1 MTKEMRNIS
10 ELQGWENNPRTITK
24 DGYERLKVQLQKLG
38 QYKPLLIDKNNIVL
52 GGNMRLKAY
61 QEMGI
66 TEVWVSVVDPKT
78 EEERIEYALSDNDRV
93 GKYESDLLANLTGSF
108 PDIDWK
114 QYSVDLDD
122 PLNLAEFMERFDNTK
137 EDSAPD
143 LEETAESK
151 VGELYALGNH
161 RVLCG
166 DATDLKEYERLMS
179 GKKASL
185 VVTDPPYNVNYE
197 GGGGLKRKGIMNDE
211 MSPDQ
216 FYDFLHK
223 ALNAMIANADGV
235 FYVFMSPKEIG
246 TLKRAFEEA
255 GGHWQSFIIWV
266 KNRFTLGG
274 SDYQPQYEPCLY
286 GWNQGIKNHFFVDDR
301 SQGNVWYDLGG
312 KAKYENGKTI
322 INIGGIRMELD
333 GKVTGKILKGKR
345 KTDVWQYDRPNKSAE
360 HPTMK
365 PLKLLGEA
373 IKNSSMTG
381 DIVLDPFLGSG
392 STLIACEQAGRICY
406 GMELDPRF
414 VDVIRKRYA
423 KLLDKENEWKT
434 LTPKI

>member
-24 DGYERLKVQLQKLG
+24 DGYERLKAQIALLG
-38 QYKPLLIDKNNIVL
+38 QYKPLIIDKQNVVI

-61 QEMGI
+61 QDMGI

-78 EEERIEYALSDNDRV
+78 EEERIQYALSDNDRA

-108 PDIDWK
+108 PDLDWK

-122 PLNLAEFMERFDNTK
+122 PVNLAEFMERFDNTK
-137 EDSAPD
+137 EDTAPE
-143 LEETAESK
+143 LEEVAESK
-151 VGELYALGNH
+151 AGELYALGNH
-161 RVLCG
+161 RLLCG
-166 DATDLKEYERLMS
+166 DATKQEDYEKLMGTMRARL
-179 GKKASL
+179 
-185 VVTDPPYNVNYE
+185 VFTDPPYNVDYD
-197 GGGGLKRKGIMNDE
+197 GHAGTKRKEIHNDKMTNE
-211 MSPDQ
+211 Q
-216 FYDFLHK
+216 FYEFLRL
-223 ALNAMIANADGV
+223 ACSNMLSYANGV
-235 FYVFMSPKEIG
+235 FYICMSPKELG
-246 TLKRAFEEA
+246 TLKHAYETS

-266 KNRFTLGG
+266 KNHFTFGG
-274 SDYQPQYEPCLY
+274 SDYQPQYEPILY

-322 INIGGIRMELD
+322 INIGGIRLELD